1 MEIAGQKNIE
11 VERKERYDTWAKE
24 WEGEM
29 TRGQLTH
36 IQNNPVVEMF
46 VNEGKMAIPYI
57 LCKLQENRL
66 WYIPLEV
73 IALNEFGDEIVPDK
87 IDQTNIPVSED
98 PIEAKFSYL
107 EGHRTACIEWAR
119 DNGYLRR
126 EC

>member
-1 MEIAGQKNIE
+1 MEITEQKNIE

-46 VNEGKMAIPYI
+46 VNEGKMAILYI

-98 PIEAKFSYL
+98 PIEAKFSFL
-107 EGHRTACIEWAR
+107 EGHRTACMEWAR